1 MNEIIAVGIAIII
14 VVIGGFMGN
23 LARKKYNSTALEVTV
38 CFIFDMAA
46 LFIEF
51 LILK

>member
-1 MNEIIAVGIAIII
+1 MNELGAVLIAIII

-23 LARKKYNSTALEVTV
+23 LALKKYNSTALEVSI
-38 CFIFDMAA
+38 CFIFDIVA